1 MEHANIIAPI
11 DAHFDTFRLTKAE
24 FARHAGLTPAR
35 VDRLRISGVISDY
48 SVHELARLR
57 QSLAATRI
65 VDTATENIIV
75 RLGKPR
81 IDGATRRIGY
91 FDDMTVPELHDATR
105 RFWTR
110 HPDTLPD
117 LDVLHVTYAG
127 IVVGVF
133 AFHGLDA
140 SATVVVN
147 DEGYDRWTYLL
158 EPLVVVKGSLITSE
172 REWLVDEATLS
183 ASQREAAEGVGRQ
196 LWTPGG
202 GPVISAYPVPAV

>member
-127 IVVGVF
+127 IVVGIF
-133 AFHGLDA
+133 TFHGLDT
-140 SATVVVN
+140 SATVIVN
-147 DEGYDRWTYLL
+147 DEGLERWTYLL

-172 REWLVDEATLS
+172 RDWLVDETTLS
-183 ASQREAAEGVGRQ
+183 TSQREAAERVGRQ

-202 GPVISAYPVPAV
+202 GPVISAYPAPSV

>member
-127 IVVGVF
+127 IVVGIF
-133 AFHGLDA
+133 AFHGLDT
-140 SATVVVN
+140 SATIIVN
-147 DEGYDRWTYLL
+147 DEGLERWTYLL

-172 REWLVDEATLS
+172 RDWLVDETTLS
-183 ASQREAAEGVGRQ
+183 TSQREAAERVGRQ

-202 GPVISAYPVPAV
+202 GPVISAYPAPSV

>member
-1 MEHANIIAPI
+1 MVHSNAVIPI
-11 DAHFDTFRLTKAE
+11 DAPFDAFRLTKTE
-24 FARHAGLTPAR
+24 FARHAGLTPSK
-35 VDRLRISGVISDY
+35 VDRLRIAGAISDY

-65 VDTATENIIV
+65 VDTDEENIIV

-127 IVVGVF
+127 IVAGIF
-133 AFHGLDA
+133 AFHGLDT
-140 SATVVVN
+140 SATVIVN

-158 EPLVVVKGSLITSE
+158 EPLVIVKGSLITSE
-172 REWLVDEATLS
+172 RDWLVDETTLS
-183 ASQREAAEGVGRQ
+183 TSQREAAERVGRQ

-202 GPVISAYPVPAV
+202 GPVISAYPAPSV